1 MPPTEG
7 AVPPIAAAA
16 TWIHKAVPTKC
27 RQWTLI
33 HRNGFLAHAIVAR
46 AVSVEPKRAPRLPP
60 RWFIRTA
67 WAAHRAIYTVTGGR
81 LGLRSATPDSFG
93 TLRLKTIG
101 RRTGE
106 ERKVIVG
113 YLKDG
118 PNLVLV
124 AMNGWAEPAPAWWL
138 NLQAHP
144 DTTVDLP
151 EGSREVTARVANT
164 DERSRLWAK
173 SVGPWTAAFGDLDSY
188 AALRSRKTPVVILEP
203 RPR

>member
-1 MPPTEG
+1 VDRPRKFTL
-7 AVPPIAAAA
+7 
-16 TWIHKAVPTKC
+16 AVPTKGQ
-27 RQWTLI
+27 QWTL
-33 HRNGFLAHAIVAR
+33 NSGFCSSAHVIVAL
-46 AVSVEPKRAPRLPP
+46 AMSVESKRAPRLPP

-67 WAAHRAIYTVTGGR
+67 WAAHRALYAVTGGR
-81 LGLRSATPDSFG
+81 LGLTSATPDSFG
-93 TLRLKTIG
+93 TLRLRTIG

-113 YLKDG
+113 YLNDG

-124 AMNGWAEPAPAWWL
+124 AMNGWAEPTPSWWL
-138 NLQAHP
+138 NLQTHP
-144 DTTVDLP
+144 DTTVDLR
-151 EGSREVTARVANT
+151 EGSRQVTARIASE